1 MLSCHV
7 IVGVNACTRD
17 ERDRN
22 AMSVREVLLVV
33 MSVKVVGKLQSIYSH
48 ALFRGEVAL
57 PTRFPRVELTTLSGA
72 SLPRDSPAKIHGPR
86 TFAEMG
92 FATFRAGLAIAT
104 SDPTPTTF
112 DTTRSFDPI
121 PTKWPSRETTR
132 S

>member
-1 MLSCHV
+1 M
-7 IVGVNACTRD
+7 IVRVYACTRSVW
-17 ERDRN
+17 DRN

-33 MSVKVVGKLQSIYSH
+33 MSVKVVGKLQSIYFH

-57 PTRFPRVELTTLSGA
+57 PTRSPRVKLTRLSGA
-72 SLPRDSPAKIHGPR
+72 TLPSDWPAKIHGPR

-92 FATFRAGLAIAT
+92 FATFRAGLAAAT

-112 DTTRSFDPI
+112 DPTRSFDPI